1 MKVHPTPLKDMRRN
15 LLGYRVEIVQDSF
28 GESDVLAEVLKENLG
43 ENGKVLLVADSNVV
57 SHTAELGPKI
67 GRYMNDHGLSIAG
80 KAVVIPGGEKV
91 KYENFSSVFTILDTV
106 VRRRLG
112 EGDCILALGGGVVF
126 DLVGWAAAQ
135 LGGIKVVR
143 MPTTPAAMTGA
154 AFATTSLLDRCGR
167 KDVISLPSMPAAVV
181 IDVGFVQTVMEG
193 VWRAG
198 TGEIACLAILDKSIC
213 KVFCEEAPR
222 YAQRDYDAF
231 ARMVEAVVEY
241 RRKNKVEPIAEK
253 LAARL
258 EEQSDFRLPHGY
270 AIPLSLMIEASVMVE
285 KGTVKEKA
293 FIAVRDALEECGS
306 LGGLYHSRHILRRR
320 EVLFGD
326 LPDAELYNRSVDALV
341 EYASARYNAQEA
353 ERTQGASPQG

>member
-1 MKVHPTPLKDMRRN
+1 MRKN

-28 GESDVLAEVLKENLG
+28 GESGVLAEVLKENLG

-67 GRYMNDHGLSIAG
+67 GRYMNEHELAIAG

-91 KYENFSSVFTILDTV
+91 KHENLDAAFSILDAI
-106 VRRRLG
+106 VRRGLG
-112 EGDCILALGGGVVF
+112 QNDCVLALGGGVVF

-135 LGGIKVVR
+135 LGNIKVVR

-154 AFATTSLLDRCGR
+154 AFSTCSSIDRCGR
-167 KDVISLPSMPAAVV
+167 KDIISLPSMPAAVV
-181 IDVGFVQTVMEG
+181 IDVAFIETVMEG

-198 TGEIACLAILDKSIC
+198 TGETACLSILDKSVC

-222 YAQRDYDAF
+222 YAAREYDAF
-231 ARMVEAVVEY
+231 GRMVEAVVEY
-241 RRKNKVEPIAEK
+241 RKKNKVEPIAEK

-270 AIPLSLMIEASVMVE
+270 AIPLSLMIEAGVLVE
-285 KGTVKEKA
+285 KGSLKEKT
-293 FIAVRDALEECGS
+293 FVAVRDALEVCGS

-326 LPDAELYNRSVDALV
+326 WPDAELYNRSVDVLV
-341 EYASARYNAQEA
+341 EYASARYNAQA
-353 ERTQGASPQG
+353 TDRAQGVCEQD